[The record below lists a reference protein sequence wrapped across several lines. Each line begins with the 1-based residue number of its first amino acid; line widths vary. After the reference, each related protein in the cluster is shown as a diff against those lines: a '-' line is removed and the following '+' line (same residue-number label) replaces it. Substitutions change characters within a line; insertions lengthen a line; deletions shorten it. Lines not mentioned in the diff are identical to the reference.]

1 MKLNRLPLAVRILT
15 LLVFVVPIACRIGTP
30 TPAPATEPESGP
42 APTPTVEAPAS
53 APESQA
59 VSSLDDV
66 KTATVQIEA
75 QGTFVDPEYGLL
87 QNAAGTGSGFIID
100 ESGIAVTNNH
110 VVTGAAIDESG
121 IAVTNNHVVTG
132 AAIVKVWVGGES
144 EPRNA
149 RILGVSECSDLAV
162 IDIEGD
168 GYPYLEWYAGAVAPA
183 LDVYTAGF
191 PLGDPEFTMTR
202 GIVSKERAGGETS
215 WASIDYA
222 IEHDATINPGNS
234 GGPLVTEDGQ
244 VVAVNYASDPSLNQ
258 YFAIARDEATE
269 VIERLRQEQHVD
281 SIGVNGTAV
290 NDGEGFSGIWVS
302 SVKSGSPADN
312 AGVEGGDI
320 ITSLEGLTLATDGTM
335 ADYCDVLR
343 SHSPNDTLS
352 IEVVRFNTQEVLEGQ
367 LNGQALEAAFSF
379 AQELDEEVGGT
390 AEDSATYANYEAITD
405 DSAAM
410 VIEVPQ
416 EWTEVDGSGWERDDA
431 SGTVGAAIVSSPDI
445 QGFYDTYS
453 TPGVFFGASE
463 SLAQSYDTSGMLDE
477 ITFSGDC
484 TYDGRFDYQDPLYS
498 GIYDLYSDC
507 GGVGSSIINL
517 SAVPE
522 DGGFIMLLQ
531 IMVTSD
537 ADLDALDHILNTFEV
552 IGDL

>member
-1 MKLNRLPLAVRILT
+1 MKLNRLPLAVRLLT

-30 TPAPATEPESGP
+30 TPAPEPESGP
-42 APTPTVEAPAS
+42 APTPSVAAPAS

-75 QGTFVDPEYGLL
+75 QGTFVDPEFGLQ
-87 QNAAGTGSGFIID
+87 QNAAGTGSGFI
-100 ESGIAVTNNH
+100 
-110 VVTGAAIDESG
+110 IDESG

-162 IDIEGD
+162 IDIEGE
-168 GYPYLEWYAGAVAPA
+168 GYPYLEWYAGAVTPG

-215 WASIDYA
+215 WASIDYT

-244 VVAVNYASDPSLNQ
+244 VVAVNYASDPNFNQ
-258 YFAIARDEATE
+258 YFAIARDEATDL
-269 VIERLRQEQHVD
+269 IERLRQEQHVD

-302 SVKSGSPADN
+302 SVESGSPADN

-320 ITSLEGLTLATDGTM
+320 IVSLEGLTLAIDGTM

-343 SHSPNDTLS
+343 SHSPNDTLG

-367 LNGQALEAAFSF
+367 LNGQRLETSFSF

-390 AEDSATYANYEAITD
+390 AEDSATYVSYEAISD
-405 DSAAM
+405 DSGAM
-410 VIEVPQ
+410 VMEVPQ
-416 EWTEVDGSGWERDDA
+416 EWAEVDGSAWEWDDQ
-431 SGTVGAAIVSSPDI
+431 SGIVGAAIVSSPDI

-463 SLAQSYDTSGMLDE
+463 TLAQSYDISGMLDT

-484 TYDGRFDYQDPLYS
+484 TYEGRFDYQDPLYT
-498 GIYDLYSDC
+498 GIYDHYSDC
-507 GGVGSSIINL
+507 GGVGTSVINL
-517 SAVPE
+517 SAMPE
-522 DGGFIMLLQ
+522 GGSFIMLLQ
-531 IMVTSD
+531 IVITSD